1 LTLFFEIS
9 YNQIDKRLRLFSLTV
24 SLCIRMV
31 KQTKLLN
38 YKPKEKNMKK
48 KVLLVTLL
56 VVAIVASCFAFTA
69 CNKNKGDGDK
79 GVKVAMITDY
89 GDITDQS
96 FNQTTYEACK
106 AYCGANNIKFKYY
119 KPTGDSTEAR
129 VASVNAAIAEG
140 YTIIV
145 MPGYA
150 FGGTIVEVADNNPEI
165 KFVALDVARGD
176 LLEAK
181 YGKEYDYNPDNPK
194 WTYQLPSNVTCFVYQ
209 EEISG
214 YMAGYAAVKEGY
226 KKLGFLGGM
235 AVPAVIRFG
244 YGFVQGVNA
253 AAVELGIANEVSVN
267 YVYGGKF
274 QGSPEITAAM
284 DTWYQGGTEVVFAC
298 GGGIFT
304 SACEA
309 ATKAG
314 VNGKVIGVDT
324 DQSYNINGKYGAGL
338 CITSAMKGLA
348 PTVNTILTD
357 IFAGKW
363 ENYAGRINKLGMV
376 SGTDASL
383 NYVQLPTATWS
394 MKNFTKEDYA
404 TLVGKIFDGTIKISD
419 AIDKMPTTTI
429 TVTTQ
434 ANIH

>member
-1 LTLFFEIS
+1 
-9 YNQIDKRLRLFSLTV
+9 
-24 SLCIRMV
+24 
-31 KQTKLLN
+31 
-38 YKPKEKNMKK
+38 MKK

-69 CNKNKGDGDK
+69 CNKKGDNKGDDSK
-79 GVKVAMITDY
+79 MKVAMITDY

-96 FNQTTYEACK
+96 FNQTTYEASK
-106 AYCGANNIKFKYY
+106 AFCEANGLKFKYY
-119 KPTGDSTEAR
+119 KPAGDNTEAR
-129 VASVNAAIAEG
+129 VASVEQAIQEG
-140 YTIIV
+140 FNVIV

-150 FGGTIVEVADNNPEI
+150 FGATVVEVAETNPDVT
-165 KFVALDVARGD
+165 FVALDVSKGD
-176 LLEAK
+176 L
-181 YGKEYDYNPDNPK
+181 GDNY
-194 WTYQLPSNVTCFVYQ
+194 TIPSNVATFVYR

-214 YMAGYAAVKEGY
+214 FMAGYAAVKEGY

-253 AAVELGIANEVSVN
+253 AAVEMNIANEVSVN

-274 QGSPEITAAM
+274 NGTPEITAAM
-284 DTWYQGGTEVVFAC
+284 DTWYENGTEVVFAC

-309 ATKAG
+309 AKK
-314 VNGKVIGVDT
+314 VHGKVIGVDS
-324 DQSYNINGKYGAGL
+324 DQSYVINKYEAGM
-338 CITSAMKGLA
+338 CVTSAMKGLA
-348 PTVNTILTD
+348 PTVNTVLQAIKDGNWKKYSETVS
-357 IFAGKW
+357 
-363 ENYAGRINKLGMV
+363 NMGMV

-383 NYVQLPTATWS
+383 NYVQLPTDTWS
-394 MKNFTKEDYA
+394 MTKFTKADYA
-404 TLVGKIFDGTIKISD
+404 TLVGKIFDGTITISD

>member
-1 LTLFFEIS
+1 
-9 YNQIDKRLRLFSLTV
+9 
-24 SLCIRMV
+24 
-31 KQTKLLN
+31 
-38 YKPKEKNMKK
+38 MKK

-56 VVAIVASCFAFTA
+56 VVAIVASLFAFTA
-69 CNKNKGDGDK
+69 CNKKGDNKGDDSK
-79 GVKVAMITDY
+79 MKVAMITDY

-96 FNQTTYEACK
+96 FNQTTYKASKAFCEAN
-106 AYCGANNIKFKYY
+106 GLKFKYY
-119 KPTGDSTEAR
+119 KPAGDNTEAR
-129 VASVNAAIAEG
+129 VASVEQAIQEG
-140 YTIIV
+140 FNVIV

-150 FGGTIVEVADNNPEI
+150 FGATVVEVAETNPDVT
-165 KFVALDVARGD
+165 FVALDVSKGD
-176 LLEAK
+176 L
-181 YGKEYDYNPDNPK
+181 GDNY
-194 WTYQLPSNVTCFVYQ
+194 TIPSNVATFVYR

-214 YMAGYAAVKEGY
+214 FMAGYAAVKEGY

-253 AAVELGIANEVSVN
+253 AAVEMNIANEVSVN

-274 QGSPEITAAM
+274 NGTPEITAAM
-284 DTWYQGGTEVVFAC
+284 DTWYENGTEVVFAC

-309 ATKAG
+309 AKK
-314 VNGKVIGVDT
+314 VHGKVIGVDS
-324 DQSYNINGKYGAGL
+324 DQSYVINKYEAGM
-338 CITSAMKGLA
+338 CVTSAMKGLA
-348 PTVNTILTD
+348 PTVNTVLQAIKDGNWKKYSGTVS
-357 IFAGKW
+357 
-363 ENYAGRINKLGMV
+363 NMGMV

-383 NYVQLPTATWS
+383 NYVQLPTDTWS
-394 MKNFTKEDYA
+394 MTKFTKADYA
-404 TLVGKIFDGTIKISD
+404 TLVGKIFDGTITISD

>member
-1 LTLFFEIS
+1 
-9 YNQIDKRLRLFSLTV
+9 
-24 SLCIRMV
+24 
-31 KQTKLLN
+31 
-38 YKPKEKNMKK
+38 MKK

-69 CNKNKGDGDK
+69 CNKDKGDGDK

-106 AYCGANNIKFKYY
+106 AYCDANNIKFKYY

-214 YMAGYAAVKEGY
+214 FMAGYAAVKEGY

-244 YGFVQGVNA
+244 FGFVQGVNA
-253 AAVELGIANEVSVN
+253 AAVEMNIANEVSVN

-274 QGSPEITAAM
+274 NGTPEITAVM

-324 DQSYNINGKYGAGL
+324 DQSYIINGKYGAGL

-363 ENYAGRINKLGMV
+363 ENYAGKINKLGMV

-383 NYVQLPTATWS
+383 NYVQLPTDTWS
-394 MKNFTKEDYA
+394 MTNFTKADYA
-404 TLVGKIFDGTIKISD
+404 TLVGKIFDGTITISD
-419 AIDKMPTTTI
+419 AIDKMPATTI
-429 TVTTQ
+429 KVTTQ
-434 ANIH
+434 DNIH

>member
-1 LTLFFEIS
+1 
-9 YNQIDKRLRLFSLTV
+9 
-24 SLCIRMV
+24 
-31 KQTKLLN
+31 
-38 YKPKEKNMKK
+38 MKK

-69 CNKNKGDGDK
+69 CNKDKGDGDK

-106 AYCGANNIKFKYY
+106 AYCDANNIKFKYY

-214 YMAGYAAVKEGY
+214 FMAGYAAVKEGY

-244 YGFVQGVNA
+244 FGFVQGVNA
-253 AAVELGIANEVSVN
+253 AAVEMNIANEVSVN

-274 QGSPEITAAM
+274 NGTPEITAVM

-324 DQSYNINGKYGAGL
+324 DQSYIINGKYGAGL

-363 ENYAGRINKLGMV
+363 ENYAGKINKLGMV

-383 NYVQLPTATWS
+383 NYVQLPTDTWS
-394 MKNFTKEDYA
+394 MTKFTKADYA
-404 TLVGKIFDGTIKISD
+404 DLVRKIFDGTITISD
-419 AIDKMPTTTI
+419 ATDEMPATTI
-429 TVTTQ
+429 KVTMQ
-434 ANIH
+434 DNIH

>member
-1 LTLFFEIS
+1 
-9 YNQIDKRLRLFSLTV
+9 
-24 SLCIRMV
+24 
-31 KQTKLLN
+31 
-38 YKPKEKNMKK
+38 MKK

-56 VVAIVASCFAFTA
+56 VVAIIASCFAFTA
-69 CNKNKGDGDK
+69 CNKDKGDGDK

-106 AYCGANNIKFKYY
+106 AYCDANNIKFKYY

-214 YMAGYAAVKEGY
+214 FMAGYAAVKEGY

-244 YGFVQGVNA
+244 FGFVQGVNA
-253 AAVELGIANEVSVN
+253 AAVEMNIANEVSVN

-274 QGSPEITAAM
+274 NGTPEITAVM

-324 DQSYNINGKYGAGL
+324 DQSYIINGKYGAGL

-363 ENYAGRINKLGMV
+363 ENYAGKINKLGMV

-383 NYVQLPTATWS
+383 NYVQLPTDTWS
-394 MKNFTKEDYA
+394 MTNFTKADYA
-404 TLVGKIFDGTIKISD
+404 TLVGKIFDGTITISD

-429 TVTTQ
+429 KVTTQ
-434 ANIH
+434 DKIH

>member
-1 LTLFFEIS
+1 
-9 YNQIDKRLRLFSLTV
+9 
-24 SLCIRMV
+24 
-31 KQTKLLN
+31 
-38 YKPKEKNMKK
+38 MKK

-69 CNKNKGDGDK
+69 CNKDKDKGDK

>member
-1 LTLFFEIS
+1 
-9 YNQIDKRLRLFSLTV
+9 
-24 SLCIRMV
+24 
-31 KQTKLLN
+31 
-38 YKPKEKNMKK
+38 MKK

-69 CNKNKGDGDK
+69 CNKDKGDGDK

-106 AYCGANNIKFKYY
+106 AYCDANNIKFKYY

-214 YMAGYAAVKEGY
+214 FMAGYAAVKEGY

-244 YGFVQGVNA
+244 FGFVQGVNA
-253 AAVELGIANEVSVN
+253 AAVEMNIANEVSVN

-274 QGSPEITAAM
+274 NGTPEITAVM

-324 DQSYNINGKYGAGL
+324 DQSYIINGKYGAGL

-363 ENYAGRINKLGMV
+363 ENYAGKINKLGMV

-383 NYVQLPTATWS
+383 NYVQLPTDTWS
-394 MKNFTKEDYA
+394 MTKFTKADYA
-404 TLVGKIFDGTIKISD
+404 TLVGKIFDGTITISD
-419 AIDKMPTTTI
+419 AIDEMPATTI
-429 TVTTQ
+429 KVTRQ
-434 ANIH
+434 DNIH

>member
-1 LTLFFEIS
+1 
-9 YNQIDKRLRLFSLTV
+9 
-24 SLCIRMV
+24 MV

>member
-1 LTLFFEIS
+1 
-9 YNQIDKRLRLFSLTV
+9 
-24 SLCIRMV
+24 
-31 KQTKLLN
+31 
-38 YKPKEKNMKK
+38 MKK

-69 CNKNKGDGDK
+69 CNKDK
-79 GVKVAMITDY
+79 GNGDNSGSKMKVAMITDY

-96 FNQTTYEACK
+96 FNQTTYEASK
-106 AYCGANNIKFKYY
+106 AFCEANGLSFKYF
-119 KPTGDSTEAR
+119 KPAGDSTEAR
-129 VASVNAAIAEG
+129 VASVEQAIQEG
-140 YTIIV
+140 FNVIV

-150 FGGTIVEVADNNPEI
+150 FGETVVEVAEKNE
-165 KFVALDVARGD
+165 KVTFVALDVSQGD
-176 LLEAK
+176 LGA
-181 YGKEYDYNPDNPK
+181 DYTIPG
-194 WTYQLPSNVTCFVYQ
+194 NVATFVYR

-214 YMAGYAAVKEGY
+214 FMAGYAAVKEGY
-226 KKLGFLGGM
+226 KNLGFLGGM

-244 YGFVQGVNA
+244 YGFVQGANA

-274 QGSPEITAAM
+274 NGTPEITAAM
-284 DTWYQGGTEVVFAC
+284 DTWYENGTEVVFAC

-309 ATKAG
+309 AKK
-314 VNGKVIGVDT
+314 VHGKVIGVDS
-324 DQSYNINGKYGAGL
+324 DQSYVINKYEDGM
-338 CITSAMKGLA
+338 CVTSAMKGLA
-348 PTVNTILTD
+348 PTVNTVLQAIKDGNWKKYSGTVS
-357 IFAGKW
+357 
-363 ENYAGRINKLGMV
+363 NMGMV

-383 NYVQLPTATWS
+383 NYVQLPTDTWS
-394 MKNFTKEDYA
+394 MKNFTKADYA

-419 AIDKMPTTTI
+419 AIDKMPETTI

>member
-1 LTLFFEIS
+1 
-9 YNQIDKRLRLFSLTV
+9 
-24 SLCIRMV
+24 
-31 KQTKLLN
+31 
-38 YKPKEKNMKK
+38 MKK

-69 CNKNKGDGDK
+69 CNKDKGDGDK

-106 AYCGANNIKFKYY
+106 AYCDANNIKFKYY

-214 YMAGYAAVKEGY
+214 FMAGYAAVKEGY

-244 YGFVQGVNA
+244 FGFVQGVNA
-253 AAVELGIANEVSVN
+253 AAVEMNIANEVSVN

-274 QGSPEITAAM
+274 NGTPEITAVM
-284 DTWYQGGTEVVFAC
+284 DTWYQGGTEVGFAC

-324 DQSYNINGKYGAGL
+324 DQSYNINKYKDGL
-338 CITSAMKGLA
+338 CVTSAMKGLA
-348 PTVNTILTD
+348 PTVKTVLQAIKDGNW
-357 IFAGKW
+357 K
-363 ENYAGRINKLGMV
+363 NYYGTVSNLGMV

-383 NYVQLPTATWS
+383 NYVQLPMDTWS
-394 MKNFTKEDYA
+394 MKDFTIDDYKDLVRRIEAGIYNISTDTANMPA
-404 TLVGKIFDGTIKISD
+404 TK
-419 AIDKMPTTTI
+419 I

>member
-1 LTLFFEIS
+1 
-9 YNQIDKRLRLFSLTV
+9 
-24 SLCIRMV
+24 
-31 KQTKLLN
+31 
-38 YKPKEKNMKK
+38 MKK

-69 CNKNKGDGDK
+69 CDKKGDNKGDDSK
-79 GVKVAMITDY
+79 MKVAMITDY

-96 FNQTTYEACK
+96 FNQTTYEASK
-106 AYCGANNIKFKYY
+106 AFCEANGLKFKYY
-119 KPTGDSTEAR
+119 KPAGDNTEAR
-129 VASVNAAIAEG
+129 VASVEQAIQEG
-140 YTIIV
+140 FNVIV

-150 FGGTIVEVADNNPEI
+150 FGATVVEVAETNPNVT
-165 KFVALDVARGD
+165 FVALDVSKGD
-176 LLEAK
+176 L
-181 YGKEYDYNPDNPK
+181 GDNY
-194 WTYQLPSNVTCFVYQ
+194 TIPSNVATFVYR

-214 YMAGYAAVKEGY
+214 FMAGYAAVKEGY

-274 QGSPEITAAM
+274 NGTPEITAAM
-284 DTWYQGGTEVVFAC
+284 DTWYENGTEVVFAC

-309 ATKAG
+309 AKK
-314 VNGKVIGVDT
+314 VHGKVIGVDS
-324 DQSYNINGKYGAGL
+324 DQSYVINKYEAGM
-338 CITSAMKGLA
+338 CVTSAMKGLA
-348 PTVNTILTD
+348 PTVNTVLQAIKDGNWKKYSGTVS
-357 IFAGKW
+357 
-363 ENYAGRINKLGMV
+363 NMGMV

-383 NYVQLPTATWS
+383 NYVQLPTDTWS
-394 MKNFTKEDYA
+394 MTKFTKANYA
-404 TLVGKIFDGTIKISD
+404 ELVSKIFDGTIKISD

-429 TVTTQ
+429 TVTQQ

>member
-1 LTLFFEIS
+1 
-9 YNQIDKRLRLFSLTV
+9 
-24 SLCIRMV
+24 
-31 KQTKLLN
+31 
-38 YKPKEKNMKK
+38 MKK

-69 CNKNKGDGDK
+69 CNKDKGDGDK

-106 AYCGANNIKFKYY
+106 AYCDANNIKFKYY

-214 YMAGYAAVKEGY
+214 FMAGYAAVKEGY

-244 YGFVQGVNA
+244 FGFVQGVNA
-253 AAVELGIANEVSVN
+253 AAVEMNIANEVSVN

-274 QGSPEITAAM
+274 NGTPEITAVM

-324 DQSYNINGKYGAGL
+324 DQSYIINGKYGAGL

-363 ENYAGRINKLGMV
+363 ENYAGKINKLGMV

-383 NYVQLPTATWS
+383 NYVQLPTDTWS
-394 MKNFTKEDYA
+394 MTNFTKADYA
-404 TLVGKIFDGTIKISD
+404 TLVGKIFDGTITISD

-429 TVTTQ
+429 KVTTQ
-434 ANIH
+434 DNIRA

>member
-1 LTLFFEIS
+1 
-9 YNQIDKRLRLFSLTV
+9 
-24 SLCIRMV
+24 
-31 KQTKLLN
+31 
-38 YKPKEKNMKK
+38 MKK

-69 CNKNKGDGDK
+69 CNKKGDDK
-79 GVKVAMITDY
+79 GNGSNMKVAMITDY

-96 FNQTTYEACK
+96 FNQTTYEASK
-106 AYCGANNIKFKYY
+106 AFCEANGLSFKYY
-119 KPTGDSTEAR
+119 KPAGDSTEAR
-129 VASVNAAIAEG
+129 VASVEQAIQEG
-140 YTIIV
+140 FNVIV

-150 FGGTIVEVADNNPEI
+150 FGATVVEVAETNPNVT
-165 KFVALDVARGD
+165 FVALDVSKGD
-176 LLEAK
+176 L
-181 YGKEYDYNPDNPK
+181 GDNY
-194 WTYQLPSNVTCFVYQ
+194 TIPSNVATFVYR

-214 YMAGYAAVKEGY
+214 FMAGYAAVKEGY

-274 QGSPEITAAM
+274 NGTPEITAAM
-284 DTWYQGGTEVVFAC
+284 DTWYENGTEVVFAC

-309 ATKAG
+309 AKK
-314 VNGKVIGVDT
+314 VHGKVIGVDS
-324 DQSYNINGKYGAGL
+324 DQSYVINKYEAGM
-338 CITSAMKGLA
+338 CVTSAMKGLA
-348 PTVNTILTD
+348 PTVNTVLQAIKDGNWKKYSGTVS
-357 IFAGKW
+357 
-363 ENYAGRINKLGMV
+363 NMGMV

-383 NYVQLPTATWS
+383 NYVQLPTDTWS
-394 MKNFTKEDYA
+394 MKNFTKADYA
-404 TLVGKIFDGTIKISD
+404 ALVGKIFDGTITISD

-429 TVTTQ
+429 TVTQQ

>member
-1 LTLFFEIS
+1 
-9 YNQIDKRLRLFSLTV
+9 
-24 SLCIRMV
+24 M
-31 KQTKLLN
+31 
-38 YKPKEKNMKK
+38 
-48 KVLLVTLL
+48 
-56 VVAIVASCFAFTA
+56 AIVASCFAFTA
-69 CNKNKGDGDK
+69 CNKDKDKGNE

-129 VASVNAAIAEG
+129 VASVDAAIAEG

-404 TLVGKIFDGTIKISD
+404 TLVGKIFDGTITISD

-429 TVTTQ
+429 TVTQQ

>member
-1 LTLFFEIS
+1 MTLFFEIS